1 VLPGAWDL
9 LDRGVAPGGTH
20 RNLHSVADTVQ
31 WSADLAEREQLLLC
45 DAQTSGG
52 LLISVA
58 GDRQDDLVSEL
69 KANGVEVV
77 AVVGSVT
84 EKSSGRIQA
93 LV

>member
-1 VLPGAWDL
+1 
-9 LDRGVAPGGTH
+9 
-20 RNLHSVADTVQ
+20 
-31 WSADLAEREQLLLC
+31 LC

-58 GDRQDDLVSEL
+58 GDRQDALVSEL

-77 AVVGSVT
+77 AVVGAVT
-84 EKSSGRIQA
+84 ETSSSRIKA